1 MKWETYL
8 RAFEAAVVEM
18 MNASR
23 ESTSATK
30 RVSERIYGKNAMD
43 QALVDNW
50 RWWMRRYLRRMRQA
64 RRFRKKLLELLGEQS

>member
-30 RVSERIYGKNAMD
+30 RVSEHIYGKNAMD

-64 RRFRKKLLELLGEQS
+64 RRFRKKLLELLGERS

>member
-50 RWWMRRYLRRMRQA
+50 RWWMRRYLRRMRQS

>member
-64 RRFRKKLLELLGEQS
+64 RRFRKKLLELLGERS